1 VNEFDLVFVVVYA
14 GAVTMLLVDE
24 LLESLKSAFI
34 KLYKE
39 LFLFIF
45 ILAL

>member
-39 LFLFIF
+39 CFFIFLFL
-45 ILAL
+45 AR

>member
-1 VNEFDLVFVVVYA
+1 MVFVVVYA

-39 LFLFIF
+39 GIVSNRAFYSDVIE
-45 ILAL
+45 